1 MSHLLFGLI
10 FSEMLLIV
18 IFVFKTPLRKLV
30 ILGIDRVKR
39 GRGPIVVKTVCATV
53 FVVMMSSVY
62 NVMSIHNRWSQDG
75 EINPTDQILFAK
87 HLLDA
92 SLMGKYHSSRLSFFF
107 CCFFTIT
114 DLNLDGYL
122 NYIKKGMSGFVELKW
137 N

>member
-1 MSHLLFGLI
+1 MMSQLLFGLI

-53 FVVMMSSVY
+53 FVVMMSSIY

-92 SLMGKYHSSRLSFFF
+92 SLMGKYYSSCLSFFF
-107 CCFFTIT
+107 CFFF
-114 DLNLDGYL
+114 NH
-122 NYIKKGMSGFVELKW
+122 
-137 N
+137 